1 MSRLISGLIFIL
13 AVMSI
18 SLNTAYAGSM
28 TCGSHIVVDGG
39 RSGPGKYE
47 VLKKC
52 GTPTIRRGNTWI
64 YEKQGKQRKV
74 LHFNDNGLLTTIN

>member
-1 MSRLISGLIFIL
+1 MSRLLSGLIVVL
-13 AVMSI
+13 
-18 SLNTAYAGSM
+18 TASSFFSSSVYAGSM
-28 TCGSHIVVDGG
+28 TCGSHIIVDGG

-52 GTPTIRRGNTWI
+52 GSPTMRRGNTWV